1 MARTTDGGGHLEAK
15 VRQAQGMVAT
25 QLGCEL
31 DDALARMRQRADETG
46 ETLDDVAA
54 DVVARLTRFH
64 R

>member
-1 MARTTDGGGHLEAK
+1 MARTTDGGGHPEAR
-15 VRQAQGMVAT
+15 VRQAQGMVSV

-31 DDALARMRQRADETG
+31 DDALARMRERADETG
-46 ETLDDVAA
+46 ETLDEIAA